1 MLDGGHP
8 GLQDGVIHTSEGEEA
23 RGCEARRAAML
34 DAEAGFHPKGIAER
48 FKVSQC
54 DERGRCWDSYGA
66 GSLCAF
72 QLLSWLQGTQ
82 T

>member
-1 MLDGGHP
+1 MASSIPGKEKKLVDVKLGELPRWML
-8 GLQDGVIHTSEGEEA
+8 
-23 RGCEARRAAML
+23 RR
-34 DAEAGFHPKGIAER
+34 DFTPKGIAEC
-48 FKVSQC
+48 FKVRQC
-54 DERGRCWDSYGA
+54 DERGRRWDSYGA